1 MRQKVGS
8 HLCQNKSFSRFDFR
22 PFSETIGSGVVIWS
36 AMRILMSTVLLL
48 PYSGFANDKL
58 ETSSRFG
65 LWLSVNHTYED
76 STSSGNDPNRIR
88 EASGLYNTSTLS
100 LVSPATTRTL
110 GLGVSLVDDDLAN
123 VGVDKNLTGFASS
136 RSEFSTGLVVLS
148 SSATLG
154 ESNNDQSLKFLYPNP
169 VTENDPVISPSSRK
183 LRLSIFMGAD
193 LEKELSE
200 RARVGVY
207 PSLSQ
212 SRESSDSGGFTSPV
226 KGQTL
231 RFTGSYA
238 LTDVSSLSLETI
250 VAREVS
256 VGAGESTVLTGNV
269 SLSHQLSVNA
279 GFSLSAGALTNK
291 INDEEWT
298 NPTHTYEAGIFLI
311 TSRTRLSLAASRSGS
326 FQNGAIGDYLT
337 ESFSLSAQT
346 EVSPTVFWENVGFVR
361 QDQKELT
368 TTVSTEPRSLIGL
381 ETRLIWSPESR
392 FGLKSAKNYS
402 SVSVDG
408 FLGHLTVP
416 SFVSAVSWSSLNSSQ
431 VRQKSYRL
439 YLGTSW
445 EI

>member
-1 MRQKVGS
+1 
-8 HLCQNKSFSRFDFR
+8 
-22 PFSETIGSGVVIWS
+22 
-36 AMRILMSTVLLL
+36 
-48 PYSGFANDKL
+48 
-58 ETSSRFG
+58 
-65 LWLSVNHTYED
+65 
-76 STSSGNDPNRIR
+76 
-88 EASGLYNTSTLS
+88 
-100 LVSPATTRTL
+100 
-110 GLGVSLVDDDLAN
+110 
-123 VGVDKNLTGFASS
+123 
-136 RSEFSTGLVVLS
+136 
-148 SSATLG
+148 
-154 ESNNDQSLKFLYPNP
+154 
-169 VTENDPVISPSSRK
+169 
-183 LRLSIFMGAD
+183 MGAD